1 MPPYVKAKSKAQQR
15 KFFELEKQGKM
26 SAADA
31 KGKAQKGSK
40 FDKLPER
47 KTKKDKR

>member
-1 MPPYVKAKSKAQQR
+1 MPPYRKAKSKSQER

-26 SAADA
+26 SERDA
-31 KGKAQKGSK
+31 KGKAQKGSR

-47 KTKKDKR
+47 KKKAKK